1 MFEQRENREEQ
12 GEFWI
17 ERSRIAP
24 ARTKGFY
31 GKLNQTLGE
40 IGFAQK
46 VWEACASSYRDASRG
61 GRPGIDP
68 VVYFKMLMVGF
79 FENLP
84 SERAIAARCEDSL
97 SIREFLGYGLEIR
110 TPEHSSLTVIRQR
123 LGASVY
129 QEVFL
134 IVLEALRKHGLL
146 KGKHLGIDS
155 SVIEANAS
163 LRSLEHRNTEES
175 YWQYVKGLA
184 TQAGIDPCDDAA
196 VRRYDKNRPGRR
208 TSNKDWKNPHDED
221 ARIGKTKD
229 GACDMIYKPE
239 VVSDLDTGAIVA
251 AEVLPGDQADTVGL
265 SERVGEAVVV
275 VHAVCGSEEK
285 PAQVKSLTA
294 DKGYF
299 AAEEIASLQDW
310 DLRTVV
316 ADRQAGK
323 RKKENYTPQE
333 WKAIQGAHRSVQSA
347 SGKELLRKR
356 GMHLERPFEH
366 ILDEGGLRKAT
377 LRGRENLTKRY
388 RIAAACF
395 NLSLLLRTLCGI
407 GTPKQWAN
415 AAFLAL
421 ACFVKSR
428 FFRKGPSML
437 VPQPIQTDCF
447 ALFRTLL
454 SNLVFTFNWKN
465 DRFSTVC

>member
-1 MFEQRENREEQ
+1 MFEQRETREEQ

-40 IGFAQK
+40 MGFAQK

-97 SIREFLGYGLEIR
+97 SIRDFLGYGLEIH

-184 TQAGIDPCDDAA
+184 TQAGIDPTDDAA

-239 VVSDLDTGAIVA
+239 VVSDLDTGAIVV

-275 VHAVCGSEEK
+275 VYGVCGSEEK

-316 ADRQAGK
+316 ANRQAGK

-347 SGKELLRKR
+347 SGKELLRRR

-395 NLSLLLRTLCGI
+395 NLSLLLRTLCGT

-415 AAFLAL
+415 SAFAALYSL
-421 ACFVKSR
+421 LTGR
-428 FFRKGPSML
+428 FFQKHVWIL
-437 VPQPIQTDCF
+437 IAKPIPTHF
-447 ALFRTLL
+447 FRFLPN
-454 SNLVFTFNWKN
+454 SFRSRMMIPEWKN
-465 DRFSTVC
+465 AYFSTVC

>member
-24 ARTKGFY
+24 PRTKGFY
-31 GKLNQTLGE
+31 GKLNQTLAKM
-40 IGFAQK
+40 GFARN
-46 VWEACASSYRDASRG
+46 VWEACAPSYRDASRG

-97 SIREFLGYGLEIR
+97 SIREFLGYGLEER

-123 LGASVY
+123 LGAEVY
-129 QEVFL
+129 QEVFW
-134 IVLEALRKHGLL
+134 IVLEALREHGLL
-146 KGKHLGIDS
+146 KGRHLGIDS

-184 TQAGIDPCDDAA
+184 AEAGIDPQDDAA
-196 VRRYDKNRPGRR
+196 VRKYDKKRPGRR
-208 TSNKDWKNPHDED
+208 TSNKEWKNPHDED

-239 VVSDLDTGAIVA
+239 AVTDLETGAIVA
-251 AEVLPGDQADTVGL
+251 AEVLPGDQADTTGL
-265 SERVGEAVVV
+265 SERVGEAVAVIQE
-275 VHAVCGSEEK
+275 VCGSEK
-285 PAQVKSLTA
+285 KTAQVQSLTA

-299 AAEEIASLQDW
+299 AAGEITTLQEW

-333 WKAIQGAHRSVQSA
+333 WKAIQGANRSVRSA

-366 ILDEGGLRKAT
+366 ILDEGGMRKAT

-415 AAFLAL
+415 SPFAALIL
-421 ACFVKSR
+421 GVTER
-428 FFRKGPSML
+428 FCGKCLQML
-437 VPQPIQTDCF
+437 VPLRIPPHSF
-447 ALFRTLL
+447 ANLL
-454 SNLVFTFNWKN
+454 NLLHLLNGIPKTKN
-465 DRFSTVC
+465 TYFSTVC